1 MIRPPGSSSLTS
13 LSKWLEGTKA
23 TAGLSGAVHRFQE
36 STETWRG
43 GQEGEDKGCVD
54 ELRLHRLHFIAL
66 LQLIHSPCYSPY
78 LNVLALSFFL
88 SSHCWFLCRTSWFVN
103 YTWPYIQTEQPSALC
118 NTLEM
123 EHFSEW

>member
-43 GQEGEDKGCVD
+43 GQEGEDKGCLD
-54 ELRLHRLHFIAL
+54 KLRLHCYTSSSAPIDRLTL
-66 LQLIHSPCYSPY
+66 LQSIS
-78 LNVLALSFFL
+78 
-88 SSHCWFLCRTSWFVN
+88 
-103 YTWPYIQTEQPSALC
+103 
-118 NTLEM
+118 
-123 EHFSEW
+123 